1 MQAKVLTKDEARRH
15 FPDPP
20 IAPEVP
26 SRHAQKAPSLLAGQ
40 PTLLVLLKRFLK
52 PRHKNLP

>member
-20 IAPEVP
+20 IAQILDP
-26 SRHAQKAPSLLAGQ
+26 SSS
-40 PTLLVLLKRFLK
+40 
-52 PRHKNLP
+52 